1 MSGEQHDLENF
12 DGVARLFP
20 LPNLVFFP
28 HVIQPLHIFEP
39 RYRHMTADALASDRL
54 IALVQQEAG
63 WDEKEPTPP
72 KIHRVA
78 CLGKIVADQKL
89 ADGRYNLLLRGLSR
103 IRIVRELSTGKP
115 YRSAKVELLKD
126 QPCAS
131 SQDEAALRHALM
143 QHVPVW
149 FPAKGPVVEQF
160 QRLLESDLTLG
171 ALSDIFSFA
180 LPLDA
185 QFKQALLEQLDVET
199 RTRTL
204 LNHMETHGPFDERR
218 FPPDFSS
225 N

>member
-1 MSGEQHDLENF
+1 MKGEHHDLANF
-12 DGVARLFP
+12 GGIARLFP

-39 RYRHMTADALASDRL
+39 RYRQLTADALAGDRL
-54 IALVQQEAG
+54 IALVQMVEG

-72 KIHRVA
+72 KIHAVA
-78 CLGKIVADQKL
+78 CLGKVVADQKL

-103 IRIVRELSTGKP
+103 IRVVRQLRSSKE
-115 YRSAKVELLKD
+115 YRMAKVELLHD

-131 SQDEAALRHALM
+131 AEEEAALRRAFM

-180 LPLDA
+180 LPLDT
-185 QFKQALLEQLDVET
+185 QFKQTLLEQIDVEA
-199 RTRTL
+199 RARAL
-204 LNHMETHGPFDERR
+204 LKHMETQGPFDERR